1 MGAASR
7 KTWLEKEPD
16 EVQFDVVNWDA
27 AGWTA
32 EQIAAALKERHEL
45 EVSERTLS
53 YSLQAMHVDGGMRYA
68 RMLTGLFKRNPEINS
83 STLTK
88 ALTLTQAASEE
99 FRRAKLDPTGVIIS
113 AQQERKLDI
122 ADFRAQLE
130 ERKVAAIEERNLLG
144 KEQLE
149 LDKRRVGILEAKL
162 EQAEAGEREKQE
174 RVKEA
179 LEQKDPAELRRELRE
194 IYNLPAERSGAASR
208 LPGQVG

>member
-7 KTWLEKEPD
+7 KTWLEKQSD

-32 EQIAAALKERHEL
+32 EQIGAALKERHEI
-45 EVSERTLS
+45 EVADRTLS

-68 RMLTGLFKRNPEINS
+68 RMLTGLFKRNPEVNS
-83 STLTK
+83 ATLTK

-122 ADFRAQLE
+122 AERRADLE
-130 ERKVAAIEERNLLG
+130 ERRVAAIEEQNKIAL
-144 KEQLE
+144 
-149 LDKRRVGILEAKL
+149 AKL
-162 EQAEAGEREKQE
+162 ENEKRAVELKLQQAERAERAKQE

-194 IYNLPAERSGAASR
+194 IYNLPAEGGGAASR
-208 LPGQVG
+208 LPG